1 MIPWRRKW
9 QPTPV
14 FLPEKSH
21 RQRSLAGYS
30 PCGHKSWTWVSNAT
44 TTTKQICRLPGISQ
58 QRWVYSEL
66 AENCSPR
73 SATTVSHVQVP
84 TQQGE
89 ETAFIEG
96 KRGWESC
103 SNKESVAFHWLS
115 PCQKRN
121 LFSSGWTLL
130 FWQGVRAPP
139 SDLFILFNWGF
150 CLLIFRIILST
161 KYIAG
166 SGKFSYPCFLFTSF
180 FVCI

>member
-44 TTTKQICRLPGISQ
+44 TTTKQIRRLPGISQ

-103 SNKESVAFHWLS
+103 SQQRVCGFSLAESLPEKESFFFWMDSALLAGCESS
-115 PCQKRN
+115 P
-121 LFSSGWTLL
+121 
-130 FWQGVRAPP
+130 FW
-139 SDLFILFNWGF
+139 SL
-150 CLLIFRIILST
+150 
-161 KYIAG
+161 
-166 SGKFSYPCFLFTSF
+166 YP
-180 FVCI
+180 I